1 MENLTEKKAPLLQ
14 VTNLKKY
21 FPIKAGFLVQK
32 TIAHLKAVD
41 GISFDL
47 NYGETFGIVGE
58 SGCGKTTIGRTII
71 RLLDPTEGGIVLE
84 GTDISGLKD
93 RELKPFRKRMQI
105 VFQDPTSSL
114 NPRMTIGQML
124 SEPLVFH
131 DMIHGKK
138 GKEVDEALSHLL
150 LSVGLKPYHID
161 RYAHQFSGGQRQ
173 RIAIARAICVEP
185 SLIVLDE
192 PTSALD
198 VSVQAQIIK
207 LLKDLQL
214 KMNAGFIFI
223 SHNLSVVRFI
233 SDHVGIMYLGKMVEK
248 GDADEIFDHPAH
260 PYSKALLAAT
270 PVPDPHSRRKRKEL
284 LSGQVPS
291 PINRPSGC
299 FFRTRCKYAMPAC
312 EKEFPETVSIA
323 KDHWVACHLFSLGE
337 TSVVKEKQ

>member
-1 MENLTEKKAPLLQ
+1 MKSEVERVENQVTERVPLLKVQ
-14 VTNLKKY
+14 NLKKY
-21 FPIKAGFLVQK
+21 FPIKAGFLIQR
-32 TIAHLKAVD
+32 TIAQLKAVD
-41 GISFDL
+41 DVSFDL
-47 NYGETFGIVGE
+47 EKGETFGIVGE
-58 SGCGKTTIGRTII
+58 SGCGKTTVGRTVI
-71 RLLDPTEGGIVLE
+71 RLLNPTDGNILLNGE
-84 GTDISGLKD
+84 DIGYL
-93 RELKPFRKRMQI
+93 RERSLKPFRKRMQI

-114 NPRMTIGQML
+114 NPRMTVGEML
-124 SEPLVFH
+124 SEPLIFH
-131 DMIHGKK
+131 GIVRTR
-138 GKEVDEALSHLL
+138 KEADDVLSQLL

-207 LLKDLQL
+207 LLKDLQV

-223 SHNLSVVRFI
+223 SHNLSVVRYI
-233 SDHVGIMYLGKMVEK
+233 SDQVGIMYLGKMVEK
-248 GDADEIFDHPAH
+248 GEIDEIFDHPMH

-270 PVPDPHSRRKRKEL
+270 PVPDPRNRRKRKEL

-299 FFRTRCKYAMPAC
+299 FFRTRCKYALPAC
-312 EKEFPETVSIA
+312 EKEFPETISLSPN
-323 KDHWVACHLFSLGE
+323 HWVACHLYSLGDM
-337 TSVVKEKQ
+337 KK